1 MVTEKCLRM
10 FSSIM
15 YSYEQQQKRKNYA
28 VCRKI
33 ISRVRCNWC
42 MENIWG
48 ESNILK
54 TTSNY

>member
-15 YSYEQQQKRKNYA
+15 CSYEQQQKRKNYA

-33 ISRVRCNWC
+33 ISSVRCNWC
-42 MENIWG
+42 METIWG